1 MSDEIIF
8 REYIENDLRFLT
20 DIVIKVWGFDDM
32 LSEKNA
38 KLIAQLNL
46 YSFLNTATFAK
57 VALKNKIP
65 VGFLIG
71 KIINSKQNNIYENK
85 KNKI

>member
-1 MSDEIIF
+1 MNDEIIF
-8 REYIENDLRFLT
+8 REYIENDLTFLT

-38 KLIAQLNL
+38 KLIAELNL
-46 YSFLNTATFAK
+46 YSFLNTASFAK
-57 VALKNKIP
+57 IALKDNIP

-71 KIINSKQNNIYENK
+71 KI
-85 KNKI
+85 